1 MKYVNYLILCIII
14 ILLSYN
20 IYKRQSKESFITTQQ
35 TSIIYD
41 LQEDSYKDQNL
52 SLLDNEQTL
61 FNEFCLKIKHINN
74 NYNDNSRQLLR
85 LYNLYL
91 NQINLKK
98 KESNNLLEDVLN
110 LQEYIYTNDEEL
122 EYRKNY
128 EAQSSAHAEKQFKIL
143 STVINNLKENKSNEN
158 KVFLKV
164 D

>member
-20 IYKRQSKESFITTQQ
+20 IYKRPSKESFTT
-35 TSIIYD
+35 TTPIIYD
-41 LQEDSYKDQNL
+41 LEETSYDKHNL
-52 SLLDNEQTL
+52 RLLDNDQQL
-61 FNEFCLKIKHINN
+61 FNDFCSKIKHINN

-91 NQINLKK
+91 NRINLKK
-98 KESNNLLEDVLN
+98 KESNNLLDEILK
-110 LQEYIYTNDEEL
+110 LQETIYTNDEEL
-122 EYRKNY
+122 DYRKNY
-128 EAQSSAHAEKQFKIL
+128 EAQSNAHAEKQFKIL
-143 STVINNLKENKSNEN
+143 STVIENLKKNKENEN

>member
-20 IYKRQSKESFITTQQ
+20 IYKRQTKESFTD
-35 TSIIYD
+35 SPKNNYD
-41 LQEDSYKDQNL
+41 LKDDSYDNNNL

-61 FNEFCLKIKHINN
+61 FNEFCSKIKHINN

-98 KESNNLLEDVLN
+98 KESNNLLEEVLN
-110 LQEYIYTNDEEL
+110 IQENIYTNDEEL

-143 STVINNLKENKSNEN
+143 STVIQNLKENKVNEN
-158 KVFLKV
+158 KVFLNV